1 MRLTFYSDYSL
12 RLLMYVATRNRELV
26 TIQSAADAYG
36 ISKAHL
42 MKAAHQLGVHG
53 FLETVRGRGGG
64 LRLARPADQIRLG
77 DVVRATEEDFDMV
90 ECFDARTDS
99 CVISGP
105 CRLKGV
111 LHRALKAYMAVLD
124 EYTLADLTVK
134 HPALVKLLQS
144 AV

>member
-12 RLLMYVATRNRELV
+12 RLLMYVATKNGELV
-26 TIQSAADAYG
+26 TIQNVADVYG

-42 MKAAHQLGVHG
+42 MKVAHQLGVHG

-64 LRLARPADQIRLG
+64 LRLARPADRIRLG
-77 DVVRATEEDFDMV
+77 DVVRATEDDFNLV
-90 ECFDARTDS
+90 ECFNAKTDT

-111 LHRALKAYMAVLD
+111 LGRALKAYFAVLD
-124 EYTLADLTVK
+124 EYTLADLTTR
-134 HPALVKLLQS
+134 HPALVKLLLTE
-144 AV
+144 